1 MKQIMK
7 LLVFASMVCY
17 AKNATAR
24 TDEQAIRQLVT
35 SGTVIFND
43 EKGNRLLEIDGEKRY
58 IPASTIKVLTSLVAL
73 KLLGEDYHFKTKF
86 FTNSRGELA
95 IKGYGDPFLV
105 SDEIRLIAQKLQRK
119 GIITVT
125 DIVLDE
131 SAFVEDLAIPGIATT
146 TNPYDALNGALLVNF
161 NTINIA
167 KDPAGTVRSGEKE
180 TPLTPMAIAKARTL
194 KPGATERVNL
204 SAQRLDCFTYAGELF
219 AVLLREQ
226 GITVRGDSVRLAVV
240 DSSWRCIYTHYNT
253 RALSEVIA
261 GLLKYSNNFIANQL
275 FLTIGLEKRGGEA
288 SLKKS
293 AALFKEVIASQ
304 FPAIAKDLTIVE
316 GSGISRSTQITG
328 IAMAAVMEQ
337 FKPYGSLLTPK
348 KGHPVK
354 SGTLTGAYNY
364 TGYIKTEMGL
374 RSFVILLNQS
384 NNNRDAIFNLL
395 QRYGE

>member
-1 MKQIMK
+1 MQQIMK
-7 LLVFASMVCY
+7 VLFFVSMVYC

-24 TDEQAIRQLVT
+24 TGEQAIRQLVT
-35 SGTVIFND
+35 CGTVILND
-43 EKGNRLLEIDGEKRY
+43 EQGNQLLAIDGEKRY
-58 IPASTIKVLTSLVAL
+58 MPASTIKVLTSLVAL
-73 KLLGEDYHFKTKF
+73 KLLGEDYHFTTKF

-105 SDEIRLIAQKLQRK
+105 SDEIRLIARNLRK
-119 GIITVT
+119 QGITAVT

-131 SAFVEDLAIPGIATT
+131 SAFVEDLTIPGIATT

-219 AVLLREQ
+219 TVLLREQ
-226 GITVRGDSVRLAVV
+226 GIVVRGDSVRLAAV

-253 RALSEVIA
+253 RALSEVIV

-275 FLTIGLEKRGGEA
+275 FLTIGIEKHGGEA

-293 AALFKEVIASQ
+293 ADLFNEVIASQ
-304 FPAIAKDLTIVE
+304 FPAIAQDLTMVE

-328 IAMAAVMEQ
+328 TAMTALMEQ
-337 FKPYGSLLTPK
+337 FKPYSSLLTPK

-364 TGYIKTEMGL
+364 AGYIKTEKGL
-374 RSFVILLNQS
+374 RSFVILLNQP
-384 NNNRDAIFNLL
+384 NNNRDAIFTLL
-395 QRYGE
+395 QRFEE